1 MENPTHMYLYGA
13 GGHAKVVADILASRG
28 VRVAG
33 VFDDNPPDAKLRIME
48 VRAGVQLLG
57 GAFPKLDAPLIITVG
72 HNVRRAE
79 LAALIDAS
87 FGTAIHPSAIIASGV
102 PIGVGSMILH
112 GSILQAG
119 TRVGRHVLINTAA
132 SIDHDNLLGD
142 FVHVSPHA
150 ALLQNLIRRGLGAP
164 NASQRGLAINAE
176 YEASPGCY
184 VMGPLVAGNIIGTV
198 KVWHAES
205 CTRIIQLS
213 QNLAAILAHALR
225 PPAAA
230 GSAESAAARP
240 VHSIPRPAP
249 AGPANKPAVP
259 GLPRCAS

>member
-13 GGHAKVVADILASRG
+13 GGHAKVVADILTSRG

-48 VRAGVQLLG
+48 VRDGVQLLG
-57 GAFPKLDAPLIITVG
+57 GAFPKLDAPMIITVG
-72 HNVRRAE
+72 HNGRRAE

-119 TRVGRHVLINTAA
+119 ARVGRHVLINTAA

-150 ALLQNLIRRGLGAP
+150 TLCGHVEVGEGTHIGAGAVVIQQVKIGRWCTIGAGAVVLRDVP
-164 NASQRGLAINAE
+164 DYATVVGN
-176 YEASPGCY
+176 PGR
-184 VMGPLVAGNIIGTV
+184 VIKIKEPQATGI
-198 KVWHAES
+198 
-205 CTRIIQLS
+205 
-213 QNLAAILAHALR
+213 
-225 PPAAA
+225 
-230 GSAESAAARP
+230 
-240 VHSIPRPAP
+240 AP
-249 AGPANKPAVP
+249 AM
-259 GLPRCAS
+259 